1 MISAPVFFGEQLLVT
16 LEGPEEV
23 PHFRRGSTTAVD
35 DTTG

>member
-1 MISAPVFFGEQLLVT
+1 MRAPVFFEEQLLVT

-23 PHFRRGSTTAVD
+23 QHFRRGSTVPVD